1 MKNEGKRNKSDKEN
15 TKKRLYIKKYEDDII
30 KK

>member
-1 MKNEGKRNKSDKEN
+1 MKENENKSDKEN